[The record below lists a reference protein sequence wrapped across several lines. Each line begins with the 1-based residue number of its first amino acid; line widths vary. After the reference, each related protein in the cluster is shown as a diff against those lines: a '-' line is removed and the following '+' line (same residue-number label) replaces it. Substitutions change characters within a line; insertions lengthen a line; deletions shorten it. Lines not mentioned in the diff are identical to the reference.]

1 MAEILRYAQDR
12 FLTARNMNLFLT
24 AKNSAC
30 ARTGPSDGDSPC
42 EGEGRG
48 DRMKKKFKKV
58 LDCALL
64 VLVIA
69 LLLVAAY
76 YLLLFAVYAANVVPE

>member
-1 MAEILRYAQDR
+1 
-12 FLTARNMNLFLT
+12 
-24 AKNSAC
+24 
-30 ARTGPSDGDSPC
+30 
-42 EGEGRG
+42 
-48 DRMKKKFKKV
+48 MKKKFKKV